1 MHTCIAAANSPE
13 IAIILLS
20 EQFEKEHVSVL
31 LEWSKMNG
39 GVIFNVFTTPQ
50 VIGSFAHGPSTSYRL
65 NVSYNTQYNVSIV
78 ATLCG
83 QSHITITELNYGEL
97 RIVISIFCTTK
108 ALNLVKCFHM
118 EW

>member
-13 IAIILLS
+13 IAIILS

-39 GVIFNVFTTPQ
+39 GVIFNVCTTPQ
-50 VIGSFAHGPSTSYRL
+50 VIESFAHGSSISYRL